1 MIFFQTLVFSVAV
14 LQAQCFTLQAVRS
27 NIVDHY
33 RQHPSRLSSSRSNN
47 DSGSGGDGAEALDA
61 MRSLLETSW
70 DADTMGRVPSDPI
83 AAANEAFAGISSA
96 SENGINICFV
106 DLLLPSYDIT
116 FGTNMYDEVIAVEYC
131 IAISSCLKGR
141 TSVLVRDA
149 RTVKTVGRILDA
161 REIYKLEAKDEEE
174 DDEDDY
180 DDEEEEEDD
189 EDEDVF
195 SDDEGGEDEYDEDIS
210 DVGSV
215 GDGAPS
221 VPLSTTDVNSFREQ
235 LISGW
240 NSDSNSDLLDGK
252 TENQPS
258 IGQTPE
264 ARQPKRQEKKKK
276 SRPPPPKRYRL
287 ASFFGDSVIS
297 SGANMVQDVIRVIQ
311 ENALPTEEE
320 ETIIIL
326 SPISREEV
334 VAVRSLVANYA
345 ATKRIVLVNSKIDP
359 LPKELLAGVTVYSVL
374 PLLAQPTG
382 VKSGDSDKPNP
393 NVVVLRRYPRDWE
406 IFVDIG
412 KGFELAA
419 TKAASPE
426 KTAGPDKEW
435 IAACVQQHLKSK
447 NYK

>member
-1 MIFFQTLVFSVAV
+1 MIIFHILVLSTAV

-27 NIVDHY
+27 NKIGHFSE
-33 RQHPSRLSSSRSNN
+33 HPSRLSSSRSNK

-61 MRSLLETSW
+61 MRNLLKMSW

-116 FGTNMYDEVIAVEYC
+116 LGTNMYDEVIAVEYC
-131 IAISSCLKGR
+131 IALSSCLKGR
-141 TSVLVRDA
+141 TSILVRDA

-161 REIYKLEAKDEEE
+161 REKYKLGAKDEEE

-180 DDEEEEEDD
+180 DDEEEEKDD
-189 EDEDVF
+189 EEAF
-195 SDDEGGEDEYDEDIS
+195 IDDEGEEDEYDDDI
-210 DVGSV
+210 GSV
-215 GDGAPS
+215 GEGPPS
-221 VPLSTTDVNSFREQ
+221 VPPSATDVNAFRQQ

-240 NSDSNSDLLDGK
+240 NGDSNNNFLDGK
-252 TENQPS
+252 IKDQPS
-258 IGQTPE
+258 IGKTPE
-264 ARQPKRQEKKKK
+264 ARQTERQETKKEN
-276 SRPPPPKRYRL
+276 RPPPRKRYRL
-287 ASFFGDSVIS
+287 ASFFGDGVIT
-297 SGANMVQDVIRVIQ
+297 SGANMVQDIIRAIQ

-320 ETIIIL
+320 ESIIIL

-345 ATKRIVLVNSKIDP
+345 ATKKIVLVNSKIDP
-359 LPKELLAGVTVYSVL
+359 LPRELLAGVTVYSVL

-382 VKSGDSDKPNP
+382 LKPGESDNPNP

-419 TKAASPE
+419 TKVDSPE
-426 KTAGPDKEW
+426 TIAGPDKEW
-435 IAACVQQHLKSK
+435 IASCVQQHLKFK